1 MRSIRLT
8 SSVLNPWKSIAAAAC
23 GIIVFSTLIATAYA
37 DSLNASLDQID
48 GRMDRMMASL
58 DRSIAKA
65 DRIIAELKEQGYR
78 LEQVTTENEIGQPLT
93 KFEERNWLSGGAM

>member
-1 MRSIRLT
+1 
-8 SSVLNPWKSIAAAAC
+8 
-23 GIIVFSTLIATAYA
+23 
-37 DSLNASLDQID
+37 
-48 GRMDRMMASL
+48 MMASL